1 MVLPKSEFISYPSDN
16 HSITRTPQAGPL
28 GTKTGRNR
36 TDRPWTMDKMVK
48 ELSLGRAGLSL
59 EFSRTFIIWSNLNLT
74 HGHPFNDRL
83 VLQPSISSEK
93 NLREMASRGL
103 LLSVLLLPCLC
114 LSMAEEVKLKVKGVT
129 SIAKTDDN
137 FICATLDWWP
147 SNKCDYNQCP
157 WGKAGLLNLDLDNK
171 ILANA
176 IKGNSFLLK
185 SFKFCGKKIAAFN
198 PLRLRIGGSLQDQVV
213 YNVRASANKC
223 PHFKKKK
230 DGLFGFSK
238 GCLHMKRW
246 DKINKLFKET
256 GVLHTFGFNALYGR
270 KKSEDDNS
278 LWEGDW
284 DLQNAR
290 DLMEYTVSKGYKID
304 SYELGFFAHNC
315 STYCPLGNELSGSG
329 VSARLEA
336 EQYGKDIVAL
346 KNLVKEV
353 YPDPKDQPKV
363 LGPAGFY
370 DEKWFN
376 TFLKVSGPGVVDG
389 LTHHVYNLGAGV
401 DSNLINKVQDPFFLD
416 QIAQTFKDISTT
428 VKEFGPWSGAWVGE
442 SGGAY
447 NSGGKDVSH
456 TFVNGFWY
464 LDQLGMTSTF
474 NHKVYCRQAFIGGN
488 YALLNTTT
496 FIPNPDYYGFSVSTF
511 SNFGSFHSALLWHR
525 LMGKNVLSTNHDSS
539 PNLRAYSHC
548 SKNSHGITVLLI
560 NMSNSTTFQVSVV
573 DDLNLY
579 PELQQ
584 TLDSEDGVQRE
595 EYHLTPKD
603 GNIQSDVLLLNG
615 TPLKLTKSLNIPALN
630 PELVDPTTPITVA
643 PDSIVFATLKGFRA
657 PACA

>member
-74 HGHPFNDRL
+74 HGHPFND
-83 VLQPSISSEK
+83 S
-93 NLREMASRGL
+93 
-103 LLSVLLLPCLC
+103 
-114 LSMAEEVKLKVKGVT
+114 
-129 SIAKTDDN
+129 
-137 FICATLDWWP
+137 
-147 SNKCDYNQCP
+147 
-157 WGKAGLLNLDLDNK
+157 
-171 ILANA
+171 
-176 IKGNSFLLK
+176 SFLLK

-376 TFLKVSGPGVVDG
+376 TFLQVSGPGVVDG

-496 FIPNPDYYGFSVSTF
+496 FIPNPDYYG
-511 SNFGSFHSALLWHR
+511 ALLWHR

-539 PNLRAYSHC
+539 PYLRAYSHC
-548 SKNSHGITVLLI
+548 SKNSHGIAVLLI
-560 NMSNSTTFQVSVV
+560 NMSNSTTFEVSVV

-579 PELQQ
+579 PGLH
-584 TLDSEDGVQRE
+584 SEDGEQRE

-615 TPLKLTKSLNIPALN
+615 TPLKLTESLNIPALN
-630 PELVDPTTPITVA
+630 PELVDPPTPITVA
-643 PDSIVFATLKGFRA
+643 PDSIVFATLKGFKA

>member
-1 MVLPKSEFISYPSDN
+1 
-16 HSITRTPQAGPL
+16 
-28 GTKTGRNR
+28 
-36 TDRPWTMDKMVK
+36 
-48 ELSLGRAGLSL
+48 
-59 EFSRTFIIWSNLNLT
+59 
-74 HGHPFNDRL
+74 
-83 VLQPSISSEK
+83 
-93 NLREMASRGL
+93 MAL
-103 LLSVLLLPCLC
+103 
-114 LSMAEEVKLKVKGVT
+114 
-129 SIAKTDDN
+129 
-137 FICATLDWWP
+137 
-147 SNKCDYNQCP
+147 Y
-157 WGKAGLLNLDLDNK
+157 
-171 ILANA
+171 
-176 IKGNSFLLK
+176 
-185 SFKFCGKKIAAFN
+185 
-198 PLRLRIGGSLQDQVV
+198 PLRIRIGGSLQDQVV
-213 YNVRASANKC
+213 YKVGASVKKC

-238 GCLHMKRW
+238 R
-246 DKINKLFKET
+246 
-256 GVLHTFGFNALYGR
+256 VLHTFGFNALYGR
-270 KKSEDDNS
+270 KKSEDDDS

-284 DLQNAR
+284 NFHNAR
-290 DLMEYTVSKGYKID
+290 DLMQYSVSKGYKID
-304 SYELGFFAHNC
+304 SYEL
-315 STYCPLGNELSGSG
+315 EL
-329 VSARLEA
+329 RLNK
-336 EQYGKDIVAL
+336 YGKDMKAL

-363 LGPAGFY
+363 FGLAGFY

-376 TFLKVSGPGVVDG
+376 TFLQVSGPGVVDG
-389 LTHHVYNLGAGV
+389 LTHHIYNLGAGV
-401 DSNLINKVQDPFFLD
+401 DSDLINKVQDPFFLD
-416 QIAQTFKDISTT
+416 QIAQTFKDISTN
-428 VKEFGPWSGAWVGE
+428 VEQFGPWSGAWVGE
-442 SGGAY
+442 AGGAY

-474 NHKVYCRQAFIGGN
+474 NYKVYCRQALIGGN

-496 FIPNPDYYGFSVSTF
+496 FIPNPDHYG
-511 SNFGSFHSALLWHR
+511 ALLWHR
-525 LMGKNVLSTNHDSS
+525 LMGKNVLSTNHNSS
-539 PNLRAYSHC
+539 PYLHAYSHC
-548 SKNSHGITVLLI
+548 SENSHGITVLLI